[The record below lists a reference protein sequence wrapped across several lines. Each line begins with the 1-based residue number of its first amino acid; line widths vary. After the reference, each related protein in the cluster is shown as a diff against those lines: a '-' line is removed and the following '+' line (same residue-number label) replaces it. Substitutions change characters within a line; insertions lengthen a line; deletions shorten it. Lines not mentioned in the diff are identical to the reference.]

1 MIDFETVLIERDGAV
16 ATVTMN
22 RPESMN
28 AFNSVLRRELLVAAR
43 ELNLDTSIHVVVLT
57 GAGRAFG
64 AGARSGGRAG
74 RGHGPRR

>member
-28 AFNSVLRRELLVAAR
+28 AFNSCLETRAAR
-43 ELNLDTSIHVVVLT
+43 
-57 GAGRAFG
+57 G
-64 AGARSGGRAG
+64 RSGAES
-74 RGHGPRR
+74 